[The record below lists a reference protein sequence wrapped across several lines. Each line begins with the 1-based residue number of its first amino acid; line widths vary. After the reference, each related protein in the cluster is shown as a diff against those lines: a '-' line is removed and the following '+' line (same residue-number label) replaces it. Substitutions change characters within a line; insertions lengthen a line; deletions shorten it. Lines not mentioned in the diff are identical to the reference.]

1 MTVSRPGRPE
11 VLLNNIRNIGRN
23 RMPCSARSGAGCSCA
38 SPLRV
43 VNSFVLGVS
52 LVSAFTQY
60 RKRYPAR
67 CACRL
72 L

>member
-11 VLLNNIRNIGRN
+11 VLLNNIRNIVRN